1 MVAST
6 RPQLTAVLAAGAG
19 SRFGG
24 PKLAMPL
31 AGRPLIH
38 WPLRAALEAGR
49 GPVLLVLGL
58 HGPHL
63 RKNLV
68 SHPRLELI
76 FNPSPQQGMAGSL
89 VLAARRAQEMGAG
102 LLVLLLGD
110 MPLVDAGLVARVA
123 RAAREVPAGAAAAR
137 GPGRPG
143 HPVAFSRRYFSQ
155 LAGLEG
161 DRGARDILAGL
172 GDGLALVDASPAS
185 QWDVDTPRDLERI
198 RRYLQGDPA

>member
-1 MVAST
+1 MSHP
-6 RPQLTAVLAAGAG
+6 PQLTAVLAAGAG

-24 PKLAMPL
+24 AKLAMPL
-31 AGRPLIH
+31 AGRPLLH
-38 WPLRAALEAGR
+38 WPLRAALEAGE
-49 GPVLLVLGL
+49 GPVLLVLGF
-58 HGPHL
+58 HGPRL
-63 RKNLV
+63 QQGLL

-76 FNPSPQQGMAGSL
+76 FNPEPEKGMAGSL
-89 VLAARRAQEMGAG
+89 VLAACRARELGAG

-110 MPLVDAGLVARVA
+110 MPLVDAGLIARVA
-123 RAAREVPAGAAAAR
+123 AAARYCPAGAAAAR

-143 HPVAFSRRYFSQ
+143 HPVAFSSRYFPQ

-172 GDGLALVDASPAS
+172 GDALALVDAPESS

-198 RRYLQGDPA
+198 RRHLEERGA